1 MLDIL
6 LKVWYYVYMMKK
18 HTIQNTL
25 KWLGTFTLILGTGIN
40 SLGIYPLGPLVMV
53 LGGLIWC
60 IVGIMCKEISL
71 IITNLT
77 LSIVSI
83 VGICYTM
90 GYFS

>member
-1 MLDIL
+1 MLDNT
-6 LKVWYYVYMMKK
+6 LKVWYIVCMMNKN
-18 HTIQNTL
+18 TMQNTL

-60 IVGIMCKEISL
+60 IVGIMWKEMSL

-77 LSIVSI
+77 LSLVSI

>member
-1 MLDIL
+1 M
-6 LKVWYYVYMMKK
+6 
-18 HTIQNTL
+18 IQNTMTNTL

-60 IVGIMCKEISL
+60 IVGIMWKEMSL

-77 LSIVSI
+77 LSLVSI

>member
-60 IVGIMCKEISL
+60 IVGIMWKELSL
-71 IITNLT
+71 KITNLT

-83 VGICYTM
+83 VGICYKL
-90 GYFS
+90 GYLF